1 MFQSGYESDAVY
13 IKSGTGCTVQW
24 HLVSNMVSNKAIK
37 LELN

>member
-1 MFQSGYESDAVY
+1 MFQSGFESDAVY
-13 IKSGTGCTVQW
+13 IKAETHCTVQR